1 MLLFRCAGA
10 AGPYWH
16 HGRRAAASGSQ
27 CVRRERAVCRHG
39 RRCREILDV
48 VDEQDAG
55 RFAGYLTEDG
65 SFCFGN
71 LDPAVGRSAI
81 VAAVTAFF
89 ATIAELTHE
98 VLGVWV
104 DGDVV
109 VCEMTVTY
117 QRLDGRSV
125 TLPACNVFRMR
136 GELVH
141 DYRVFIDVG
150 PLYAD

>member
-1 MLLFRCAGA
+1 MDDV
-10 AGPYWH
+10 PPPVDH
-16 HGRRAAASGSQ
+16 SVSDGS
-27 CVRRERAVCRHG
+27 ERSADMA